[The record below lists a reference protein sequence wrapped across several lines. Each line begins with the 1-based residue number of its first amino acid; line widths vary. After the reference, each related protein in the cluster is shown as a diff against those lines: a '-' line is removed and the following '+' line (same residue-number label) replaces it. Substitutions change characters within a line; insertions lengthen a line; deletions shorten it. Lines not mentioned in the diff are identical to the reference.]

1 MSLEGAGPRE
11 VTSAGLL
18 WSWGI
23 WRLWDLH
30 VTALPARVTLGAS
43 QPSTQPTLPLNTPR
57 AAPPAA
63 SCLLRQRG
71 CLTAPALNSFPP
83 KAGTRKPHYWAQG
96 WGPLPSPRGGCRPG
110 CREQEGPSSS
120 LPAKPRALAG
130 RGRGD
135 SCDTPGP
142 SPTCALEPAEDQGW
156 GEAARR
162 PGPAGPGLSPRRG
175 RRCRRC
181 PPRSCS
187 RPGSG
192 AGWQWRC
199 SHSSCLPRWSLQ
211 GQTGAVR
218 GTGSTWAGWQRV
230 QGQRPP
236 WSKGF
241 AAPLWNLFLQP
252 HPLSKASLV
261 KAPPAA
267 SQHPPPPPDST

>member
-1 MSLEGAGPRE
+1 MELGNLAPLGPTCDRSACEGHFRCLPTQHTAHPASQHASGGPAGSLVPAQAAGLPHCSRPQFLPPKGWDQEAPLLGAG
-11 VTSAGLL
+11 
-18 WSWGI
+18 
-23 WRLWDLH
+23 
-30 VTALPARVTLGAS
+30 LGSTS
-43 QPSTQPTLPLNTPR
+43 QPR
-57 AAPPAA
+57 V
-63 SCLLRQRG
+63 
-71 CLTAPALNSFPP
+71 
-83 KAGTRKPHYWAQG
+83 
-96 WGPLPSPRGGCRPG
+96 GCRPG

-241 AAPLWNLFLQP
+241 PAPLWNLFLQP